1 MYSTQILVTPR
12 YVFSVLIECGRIADS
27 SFQVGGLP
35 QAELN
40 QLELQFLLLND
51 FRLMISAEEM
61 QRYAE
66 QLIQFSH
73 ASHEPPSPSPS
84 VPILHQS
91 PAGPSKFMSGVDSH
105 REPAPHEAG
114 HQTPQVGPRTP
125 YRRSSGSY
133 SSAYSTAAS
142 DTASEAETDFDGS
155 TDDEPTI
162 RPGHSSN
169 SSETMSLRSSASD
182 ADSIY
187 TNDGE
192 RSEDGSVSGAN
203 TPGETPLRDYRM
215 MSP

>member
-1 MYSTQILVTPR
+1 M
-12 YVFSVLIECGRIADS
+12 
-27 SFQVGGLP
+27 
-35 QAELN
+35 N

-66 QLIQFSH
+66 QLIQFS
-73 ASHEPPSPSPS
+73 STNHESPSPLPSSS
-84 VPILHQS
+84 VPTLHQS
-91 PAGPSKFMSGVDSH
+91 PAGPSKFMSGVDPS
-105 REPAPHEAG
+105 REPASHEAG
-114 HQTPQVGPRTP
+114 HQTPHVGPRAP
-125 YRRSSGSY
+125 YRRSSDSY

-142 DTASEAETDFDGS
+142 DTTSEAETDFDGS

-162 RPGHSSN
+162 RPGHSST

-187 TNDGE
+187 TDDGDT
-192 RSEDGSVSGAN
+192 SEEGSVSGAH